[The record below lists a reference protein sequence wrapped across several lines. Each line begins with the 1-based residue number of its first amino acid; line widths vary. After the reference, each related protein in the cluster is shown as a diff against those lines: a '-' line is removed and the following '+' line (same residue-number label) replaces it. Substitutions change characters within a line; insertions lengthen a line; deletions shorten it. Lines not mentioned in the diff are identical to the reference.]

1 MVDKKK
7 AVAGA
12 YFQRCYKW
20 EGAISFSI
28 IKKTFRI
35 YHQLIIL
42 HVMNR
47 AAICTIGLKSVNIQ
61 WRM

>member
-28 IKKTFRI
+28 IKKKVSYLSPINHFAR
-35 YHQLIIL
+35 HESSSNM
-42 HVMNR
+42 HNWVEV
-47 AAICTIGLKSVNIQ
+47 S
-61 WRM
+61 